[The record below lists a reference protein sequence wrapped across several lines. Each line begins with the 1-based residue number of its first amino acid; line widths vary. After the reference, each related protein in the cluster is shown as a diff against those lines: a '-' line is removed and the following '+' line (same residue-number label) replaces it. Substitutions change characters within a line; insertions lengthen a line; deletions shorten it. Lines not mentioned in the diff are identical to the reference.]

1 MSTIK
6 VNNLQ
11 HPSAASPAIVLDAA
25 GNATVAGMGLVLVK
39 PTSIA
44 NSGGSAALSG
54 GAVTFTGVTSV
65 SLNGCFSANYDNY
78 LVLVRNSWADASG
91 NPYLDLRLRLSG
103 TDSAVSYS
111 YVLTQAFTAIAVDT
125 NANNTTLARISRAG
139 DINNGL
145 GSNNINIFAPFL
157 AQRTT
162 FVSDCSTPYAA
173 TSNKRILSSGDHS
186 PTTSYDGFTLLPSAS
201 NITGNIRVYGYQN

>member
-44 NSGGSAALSG
+44 NTGGSASLSG

-65 SLNGCFSANYDNY
+65 SLNGVFTSTYENYRIVMSGTGSVSQNLQIRFRIAGTDTTATNYAYQRLLVNGTSAGAARTTAANQATIGGTDTIWGINLLDLSNPQTTVTTAMRAYGAFSASGAY
-78 LVLVRNSWADASG
+78 LQDAAAGYSLTTSFDG
-91 NPYLDLRLRLSG
+91 ITYFPDSG
-103 TDSAVSYS
+103 TM
-111 YVLTQAFTAIAVDT
+111 
-125 NANNTTLARISRAG
+125 
-139 DINNGL
+139 
-145 GSNNINIFAPFL
+145 
-157 AQRTT
+157 
-162 FVSDCSTPYAA
+162 
-173 TSNKRILSSGDHS
+173 SG
-186 PTTSYDGFTLLPSAS
+186 T
-201 NITGNIRVYGYQN
+201 IRVYGYQNS